1 MNVELL
7 SNLAQLIIPLGLTL
21 WVYNVLNRIIQELR
35 ARVLELEEQIKNLK
49 ASENRW
55 YKKYNNLLSILNK
68 TACRDDCPLRK
79 EVTEYLSKE
88 GEMK

>member
-1 MNVELL
+1 MSTELL
-7 SNLAQLIIPLGLTL
+7 STLAQLIIPLGLTL

-35 ARVLELEEQIKNLK
+35 ARVLELEEQIKDLK

-55 YKKYNNLLSILNK
+55 YKKYNTLLSIINK
-68 TACRDDCPLRK
+68 PICKEDCPLRK

-88 GEMK
+88 GERK